1 MAQSARGGESLV
13 LDGGK
18 LGVLK
23 FNWHVDRYH
32 HCWEFDASE
41 PSLTSVE
48 SSSADAWPTSPP
60 LQQIHQQSFADGRE
74 VVFGVGMAGRG
85 HWSASFTL
93 IPDLKCWIVEL
104 ACRSSQEPEQLAS
117 TYRLGGAWD
126 VAQDLAVHG
135 RHMSQQLTLQ
145 PIAPGSLAELGSNE
159 LVIRPSSLANATAT
173 HQWAFRLRIA

>member
-1 MAQSARGGESLV
+1 MAQSTRGGEPLV

-23 FNWHVDRYH
+23 FNWQVDRYH
-32 HCWEFDASE
+32 HCWEFDAQE
-41 PSLTSVE
+41 PSIASVE
-48 SSSADAWPTSPP
+48 STSADVWPISPP

-104 ACRSSQEPEQLAS
+104 ACRSSQEPDHLAS
-117 TYRLGGAWD
+117 TYQLSGSWD
-126 VAQDLAVHG
+126 TDDGQAVTGNHLN
-135 RHMSQQLTLQ
+135 RQLVLQ
-145 PIAPGSLAELGSNE
+145 PIAPGSLADLESNE
-159 LVIRPSSLANATAT
+159 LVVRPSSLAIASAT
-173 HQWAFRLRIA
+173 HQWAFRLRVA